1 MAHLF
6 GTLIHSMASLGC
18 TNIYFYPAKPYIKQP
33 NSSLSENAKYSTK
46 IFCAGIFLPCR
57 THSAYIILYH
67 GVIMRFIYTALSLLP
82 APLFALG
89 FIYSVLYSHH
99 SWEMPLMWF
108 IMALAHTTPWLLWLQ
123 QRNFTRN

>member
-57 THSAYIILYH
+57 THSATVYYSL
-67 GVIMRFIYTALSLLP
+67 TASHISNTVNSNSSAPRVKPNRKLIGSTVHVKVNAGITLSN
-82 APLFALG
+82 
-89 FIYSVLYSHH
+89 I
-99 SWEMPLMWF
+99 E
-108 IMALAHTTPWLLWLQ
+108 
-123 QRNFTRN
+123 